1 MWSLERQSSLMKQGR
16 KAKRA
21 PRTPMVTGTS
31 KSSSAS
37 NCRSTERCDIYGQ
50 PISLF
55 LQDGKEWN

>member
-1 MWSLERQSSLMKQGR
+1 MKQGR

-55 LQDGKEWN
+55 LQDGKE